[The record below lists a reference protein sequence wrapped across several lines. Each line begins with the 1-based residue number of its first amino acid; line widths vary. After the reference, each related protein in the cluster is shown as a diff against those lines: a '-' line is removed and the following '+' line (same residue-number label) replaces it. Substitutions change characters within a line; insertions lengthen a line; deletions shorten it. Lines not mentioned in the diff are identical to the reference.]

1 MTNLGIT
8 CLFILELRWEAKK
21 RIDFYFSKDLCRS
34 NIKGVWDRWDKFS
47 FYTYKCG
54 IKFSKFDNTEKVNPI
69 PFTRFV
75 ERLWFLT
82 CIKPDILYGVG
93 ISSQFIKWQT
103 RTHIKESKWI
113 LRYIKG
119 HWTMASFILLQMIS
133 DYLDL
138 IGIDWRED
146 VDDRKTIS
154 GFAFSWAL
162 LYLLGVQRN

>member
-1 MTNLGIT
+1 MSFYLGIEVKQRKEWIFISQKTCVEAILKEFEIDETNLVSTSI
-8 CLFILELRWEAKK
+8 
-21 RIDFYFSKDLCRS
+21 
-34 NIKGVWDRWDKFS
+34 
-47 FYTYKCG
+47 KCG

-133 DYLDL
+133 DYFDL

>member
-1 MTNLGIT
+1 MSFYLGIEVKQRKEWIFISQKTCVEAILKEFEIDETNLVSTSI
-8 CLFILELRWEAKK
+8 
-21 RIDFYFSKDLCRS
+21 
-34 NIKGVWDRWDKFS
+34 
-47 FYTYKCG
+47 KCG